1 MKVSKVVSIE
11 IGNIVTRICETDYKK
26 KNPKVYKC
34 ATIPTPENSVED
46 GYVRDK
52 DKLVR
57 VLKDKLSDMGIKN
70 KNVIF
75 TIDSNKILSREVTIP
90 LVAENKMLEV
100 VTAQANDYF
109 PMDVSNYVVS
119 YNLLSKDTEAK
130 KAKVIVFAAPSNLI
144 KTYFSFAEL
153 ASFNIVSLDY
163 AGNSAYQWL
172 KKISGEETGFYMIV
186 NENTTLIS
194 IINNG
199 VLELQRTVN
208 YGTNIMVEALM
219 ETGNEEFVSP
229 EKCMEALK
237 KHKYIKDSFMDTSDD
252 EIVNEVTN
260 SLRLFVSNI
269 ARIIEYYHSNF
280 KNSRLTKVYI
290 IGLGSIVKGL
300 DTILSREL
308 TLSVF
313 NYTSVPGI
321 TFPKEN
327 IDDYIPG
334 DMVVCAAGAM
344 KPLGFIP
351 IDQIVSKKGVDKTL
365 MYVTGFFV
373 AIVGSVMLTVIPM
386 VKYNH
391 AVDKK
396 KKYEKRIE
404 ELSYIEQICADY
416 MNYKNVYAAL
426 DDMNTHTFSNIENM
440 NGIVSELERNI
451 PSDTIIHSLVATNES
466 MILNATVSSKE
477 EAAKLVSQVEGIEYF
492 SKVTTSGF
500 TDTKNED
507 TGSNEVV
514 LSLACYFKTTED
526 ETSKDAD
533 TKKDSDAS
541 KDADTKKD
549 SDASDTESKSD
560 TTNSDKSQ
568 DNDKTKGG
576 TN

>member
-1 MKVSKVVSIE
+1 
-11 IGNIVTRICETDYKK
+11 
-26 KNPKVYKC
+26 
-34 ATIPTPENSVED
+34 
-46 GYVRDK
+46 
-52 DKLVR
+52 
-57 VLKDKLSDMGIKN
+57 
-70 KNVIF
+70 
-75 TIDSNKILSREVTIP
+75 
-90 LVAENKMLEV
+90 
-100 VTAQANDYF
+100 
-109 PMDVSNYVVS
+109 
-119 YNLLSKDTEAK
+119 
-130 KAKVIVFAAPSNLI
+130 
-144 KTYFSFAEL
+144 
-153 ASFNIVSLDY
+153 
-163 AGNSAYQWL
+163 
-172 KKISGEETGFYMIV
+172 
-186 NENTTLIS
+186 
-194 IINNG
+194 
-199 VLELQRTVN
+199 
-208 YGTNIMVEALM
+208 
-219 ETGNEEFVSP
+219 
-229 EKCMEALK
+229 
-237 KHKYIKDSFMDTSDD
+237 MDTSDD

-386 VKYNH
+386 IKYNH

-514 LSLACYFKTTED
+514 LSLVCYFKTTED

-533 TKKDSDAS
+533 TKN
-541 KDADTKKD
+541 D

>member
-1 MKVSKVVSIE
+1 MKVSRVVSIE
-11 IGNIVTRICETDYKK
+11 IGNLVTRICETDYKK

-34 ATIPTPENSVED
+34 ATIATPENSVED

-52 DKLVR
+52 DKLVK

-70 KNVIF
+70 KNVVF

-144 KTYFSFAEL
+144 KTYFSFAQL
-153 ASFNIVSLDY
+153 AGFNIVSLDY

-172 KKISGEETGFYMIV
+172 KKISGDETGFYMIV

-219 ETGNEEFVSP
+219 ETGNEEFVSAS
-229 EKCMEALK
+229 KCIKALQQ
-237 KHKYIKDSFMDTSDD
+237 HKYIKDSFMDTSDD
-252 EIVNEVTN
+252 ELINEVTN

-280 KNSRLTKVYI
+280 KNSHLTKVYI
-290 IGLGSIVKGL
+290 IGLGSTIKGL

-308 TLSVF
+308 TMSVF

-321 TFPKEN
+321 IFPKEN

-351 IDQIVSKKGVDKTL
+351 IDQIVNKKGVDKTV
-365 MYVTGFFV
+365 MYVAGFFV
-373 AIVGSVMLTVIPM
+373 AILGSVMLTVIPM
-386 VKYNH
+386 VRYNN

-396 KKYEKRIE
+396 KKYEKRID

-416 MNYKNVYAAL
+416 MSYKNVYTSL
-426 DDMNTHTFSNIENM
+426 DDMNTLTFSNIENI
-440 NGIVSELERNI
+440 NEIISALESNI
-451 PSDTIIHSLVATNES
+451 PSDTIVHSLVATNES
-466 MILNATVSSKE
+466 MIINATVSSKE
-477 EAAKLVSQVEGIEYF
+477 EAAKLVSQTEQIEYF

-507 TGSNEVV
+507 TGANEVV
-514 LSLACYFKTTED
+514 LSLVCYFKTAED
-526 ETSKDAD
+526 ESESGNTDATESSDSNSNTTS
-533 TKKDSDAS
+533 
-541 KDADTKKD
+541 
-549 SDASDTESKSD
+549 SDTESTGTD
-560 TTNSDKSQ
+560 
-568 DNDKTKGG
+568 TKGG